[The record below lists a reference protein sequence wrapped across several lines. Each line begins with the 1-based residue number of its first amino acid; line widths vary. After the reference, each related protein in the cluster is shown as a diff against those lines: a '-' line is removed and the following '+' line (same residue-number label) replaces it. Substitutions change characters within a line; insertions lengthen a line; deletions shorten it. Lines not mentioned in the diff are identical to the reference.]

1 NSEKHDIGS
10 WYNMM
15 LEKLEPN
22 LQSFEQVEQDKILAI
37 IANEH
42 AAREK
47 TQESVEIREDLL
59 KYIKTRS

>member
-1 NSEKHDIGS
+1 MNF

-22 LQSFEQVEQDKILAI
+22 MKSFSQLNQDKILAI

-42 AAREK
+42 AEREK
-47 TQESVEIREDLL
+47 TPESAEIRESLL
-59 KYIKTRS
+59 SYIKNRE